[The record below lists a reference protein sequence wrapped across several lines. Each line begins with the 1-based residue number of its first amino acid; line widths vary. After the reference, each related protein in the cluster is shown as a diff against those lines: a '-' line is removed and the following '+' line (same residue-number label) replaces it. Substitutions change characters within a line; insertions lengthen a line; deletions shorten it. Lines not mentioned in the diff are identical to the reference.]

1 MALKFEYDH
10 PRCST
15 EGRLP
20 VPTRLS
26 VTKQWQTAT
35 KRIVVCCG
43 CVGLSFLAIVG
54 FGLLQRMQ
62 AAENTL
68 PARQVST
75 ASTKIQPKLVA
86 SYGKLP
92 LSFEANQG
100 QAPVP
105 VKFLSHGRGY
115 TVYLTA
121 DEAVLALRKSQPGM
135 RRFGKLGFPG
145 RLDPLG
151 PVEPRPGRWPS
162 RADDWK
168 SLWRSLIPDL
178 SQLVPEPDAGRGSVA
193 GGPESQPPQVMRMR
207 LLGGNA
213 KGRVVGLDELPG
225 RSNYFIGNDPK
236 KWRTNVATY
245 RRVAYKHVYPGI
257 DLVYYGNQRQLEYD
271 FVVAAGADP
280 NAIRFELVG
289 EGSALPQAAGGRPYQ
304 IDPSGDLVMALEGG
318 AVRFRKPVVY
328 QPPAPVSSSW
338 SATRHSKFTIQN
350 SELIDG
356 RYVLT
361 ATNEIRFEVPTYDR
375 KRPLIIDPV
384 LSYST
389 FLGGSGLDGGAD
401 IALDTA
407 GNIYLTGETYSTDF
421 PTDDPLQGACGGC
434 SHGGV
439 TVFVAKLNPAGSAL
453 VYSTYLGG
461 SRGDVGGGIAVD
473 TWGHAYV
480 TGVTDSLDFPTFKP
494 FQARCGSCGQY
505 TENAFVAKLSY
516 AGNALVYSTY
526 LGGNGQD
533 SGSAIAVDAAGNAYV
548 TGMTTSSNF
557 PLANPLQPNFTDG
570 GYDAFVAKLNPAG
583 SALVYSTYLGGS
595 DNDWASGIALDGAGN
610 VYVAGSTESHDFP
623 TANPLQSACGG
634 FFCFDAFVAKLN
646 PAGSALVYS
655 TYLGGSDVD
664 YGSGIAVDGA
674 GNAYVTGATCST
686 DFPTNNPFQPSFDG
700 GNYDVYVA
708 KLNPAGDT
716 LVYSTYLGG
725 SGDDEAFAIAVDAA
739 GHAYVTGLTSSTD
752 FPTANPFQGTCD
764 DNCSSGQTVDAFVA
778 ELGPSG
784 NALVYSTYLGGSNG
798 DAGSRI
804 AVDKAGN
811 AYVVGSTGS
820 PDFPTVNAFQGT
832 CDVCSGRSD
841 DAFVAKISP
850 SVVSLSPASL
860 TFGTLTVGVTSAPQT
875 ETVTNTGPANL
886 TISTV
891 TIGGTNASD
900 FATSADTCTG
910 ATLTPNS
917 TCAVS
922 VTFTPSNWGN
932 RDALLIFTDD
942 ASDSPQTLVLKGT
955 GVAKVGVASV
965 SPLSLTFA
973 IQPLG
978 TESLSQ
984 PVTLSN
990 PGPTA
995 LTIASIAISANF
1007 GQTNNC
1013 GASVAANGSCTM
1025 NVTFSPTATG
1035 TLAGALTITDN
1046 SDGVAGSTQTVSL
1059 RGTGIAPSV
1068 SLSTARVSFGSQPV
1082 GTTSAASAVTVT
1094 NSGTAGLA
1102 FTSIAVTGDFAIA
1115 ASGTTCNTW
1124 TSVAG
1129 SGSSCVINVTFT
1141 PTATGS
1147 RSGSLTLTDNA
1158 SGSPQVVALSGN
1170 GGVPSVSLSTTS
1182 VSFGNQ
1188 PLGTTSAASAVTL
1201 TNTGTASLTFTSIG
1215 VTGDFAIAVSGTTC
1229 STSAPVAASSNC
1241 VINVT
1246 LTPTATGSRS
1256 GSLTLTDNASG
1267 SPQTVSLSG
1276 TGTAPLVSLSAPGL
1290 GFGNQTVSTTSAA
1303 QAETVTNTGTANLT
1317 ISTVTMGG
1325 TNASDFATSAD
1336 TCTGATI
1343 APNNAC
1349 TVSVT
1354 FTPSGTGS
1362 RSASLNFTDNAS
1374 NSPQTVALSGSGTAP
1389 LVSLSAPGL
1398 SFGNQPTSTTSAA
1411 QAETVTNTGTANL
1424 TISTV
1429 TLGGTNASDF
1439 AKSADTCTGATI
1451 APNGTCTVSVTFT
1464 PSAIGSRSA
1473 SLNFTDN
1480 ASGSP
1485 QTVNLTGTGVA
1496 TAPVAGVSPGSL
1508 TFSNQSVGTTS
1519 ASQPVTLSNAG
1530 NAALTIT
1537 SIAASANFGATNNCG
1552 TSVAASGSCTINVTI
1567 APTAAGP
1574 LTGALTITDNSN
1586 GVAGSTQSVAL
1597 SGTGQ
1602 GFTFIESSGSSA
1614 SATVAPG
1621 QTATYTLLSVAG
1633 EGGFNQSVSFACT
1646 GAPSEATCTVSP
1658 NPVTAGS
1665 SATNVTV
1672 TVTTTAPSVSAPR
1685 SRPLPP
1691 VPPLSPGLRGLL
1703 MLALALV
1710 AMAWAIGRRNQPG
1723 VSRWRF
1729 TMVPLAS
1736 GLLLALALAGCGGGG
1751 SSVSTPPN
1759 LGTPA
1764 GTYTLT
1770 VTGTAGSGSSALSH
1784 SVTLTLNVS

>member
-1 MALKFEYDH
+1 MG
-10 PRCST
+10 CSAK
-15 EGRLP
+15 GRLP
-20 VPTRLS
+20 VPTRPS
-26 VTKQWQTAT
+26 VSNQRQNAT
-35 KRIVVCCG
+35 KRIVLCCG
-43 CVGLSFLAIVG
+43 FVGLSFLAIVG
-54 FGLLQRMQ
+54 FGLLQRTQ
-62 AAENTL
+62 ASESVL
-68 PARQVST
+68 PDRQVST
-75 ASTKIQPKLVA
+75 APTKIQPKLVT

-100 QAPVP
+100 QARGP

-115 TVYLTA
+115 TIYLTA
-121 DEAVLALRKSQPGM
+121 DEAVLTVRKSQPGM
-135 RRFGKLGFPG
+135 SRFGRFGLPG
-145 RLDPLG
+145 RLDPFGL
-151 PVEPRPGRWPS
+151 VDPRAGRWPS
-162 RADDWK
+162 RAADWK
-168 SLWRSLIPDL
+168 SLWRPLIPAL
-178 SQLVPEPDAGRGSVA
+178 SEMVPDPNAGRGGVA
-193 GGPESQPPQVMRMR
+193 GGPESEPPQVMRMR
-207 LLGGNA
+207 LVGGNA

-236 KWRTNVATY
+236 QWRTDVATY
-245 RRVAYKHVYPGI
+245 RRVAYKDVYPGV

-280 NAIRFELVG
+280 NQIRLALVG
-289 EGSALPQAAGGRPYQ
+289 AGLVPALGHPQGVPLQ
-304 IDPSGDLVMALEGG
+304 VDPSGDLVIALEGG

-328 QPPAPVSSSW
+328 QPLAPVSSSR
-338 SATRHSKFTIQN
+338 SAARGSKFTIQN

-389 FLGGSGLDGGAD
+389 FLGGSGIDGGAD

-407 GNIYLTGETYSTDF
+407 GNIYLTGATYSTDF
-421 PTDDPLQGACGGC
+421 PTVDPLQGACGGC
-434 SHGGV
+434 SHGGM

-494 FQARCGSCGQY
+494 LQAKCGSCGQY

-526 LGGNGQD
+526 LGGNDMD
-533 SGSAIAVDAAGNAYV
+533 SGSAIAADAAGNAYV
-548 TGMTTSSNF
+548 TGMTSSSNF
-557 PLANPLQPNFTDG
+557 PLATPLQPNFTDG
-570 GYDAFVAKLNPAG
+570 GWDAFVTKLNPAG

-595 DNDWASGIALDGAGN
+595 DNDVATGIALDGAGN

-634 FFCFDAFVAKLN
+634 FFCNDAFVAKLN

-664 YGSGIAVDGA
+664 FGSGITVDGA

-700 GNYDVYVA
+700 GNYDVFVA

-739 GHAYVTGLTSSTD
+739 GNAYVTGLTTSTD
-752 FPTANPFQGTCD
+752 FPTANPFQATCG
-764 DNCSSGQTVDAFVA
+764 DNCSNGQTSDAFVA

-784 NALVYSTYLGGSNG
+784 NALVYSTYLGGSNC

-804 AVDKAGN
+804 VVDKAGN

-820 PDFPTVNAFQGT
+820 PDFPTVNPFQGP
-832 CDVCSGRSD
+832 CDGCSGRSD

-860 TFGTLTVGVTSAPQT
+860 TFGSLTVGVTSAPQT

-922 VTFTPSNWGN
+922 VTFTPSNWGD
-932 RDALLIFTDD
+932 RDALLIFTDA
-942 ASDSPQTLVLKGT
+942 ASDSPQTLGLKGT

-973 IQPLG
+973 IQLVG

-984 PVTLSN
+984 PDTLSN

-1013 GASVAANGSCTM
+1013 GASVAARGSCTM

-1035 TLAGALTITDN
+1035 PLTGTLTVTDN

-1059 RGTGIAPSV
+1059 SGTGIAPSV
-1068 SLSTARVSFGSQPV
+1068 SLSTASLSFGNQPV
-1082 GTTSAASAVTVT
+1082 GTTSAARAVTVT
-1094 NSGTAGLA
+1094 NSGTAWLA

-1115 ASGTTCNTW
+1115 ASGTTCNTS

-1158 SGSPQVVALSGN
+1158 SGSPQTVA
-1170 GGVPSVSLSTTS
+1170 
-1182 VSFGNQ
+1182 
-1188 PLGTTSAASAVTL
+1188 
-1201 TNTGTASLTFTSIG
+1201 
-1215 VTGDFAIAVSGTTC
+1215 
-1229 STSAPVAASSNC
+1229 
-1241 VINVT
+1241 
-1246 LTPTATGSRS
+1246 
-1256 GSLTLTDNASG
+1256 
-1267 SPQTVSLSG
+1267 LSG
-1276 TGTAPLVSLSAPGL
+1276 TGTAPMVSLSAPGGL
-1290 GFGNQTVSTTSAA
+1290 SFGTQPLSTTSVAR
-1303 QAETVTNTGTANLT
+1303 AETVTNAGTANLA
-1317 ISTVTMGG
+1317 ISTVTIGG
-1325 TNASDFATSAD
+1325 
-1336 TCTGATI
+1336 G
-1343 APNNAC
+1343 
-1349 TVSVT
+1349 
-1354 FTPSGTGS
+1354 
-1362 RSASLNFTDNAS
+1362 
-1374 NSPQTVALSGSGTAP
+1374 
-1389 LVSLSAPGL
+1389 
-1398 SFGNQPTSTTSAA
+1398 
-1411 QAETVTNTGTANL
+1411 
-1424 TISTV
+1424 
-1429 TLGGTNASDF
+1429 NASDF
-1439 AKSADTCTGATI
+1439 AKSADTCTGATVI
-1451 APNGTCTVSVTFT
+1451 PNGACAVSVTFA
-1464 PSAIGSRSA
+1464 PSASGSRTATLSI
-1473 SLNFTDN
+1473 SDN
-1480 ASGSP
+1480 AANSPQTVSLTGTGTAVSLSPTSLSFGAHLVGGSSLKTVTLTNLGSTPLSISGLTVVSFAPLTLLGTKAEDFTIESGSCVAGGSVAGLGSCTINLLFKPTAAGVRSATLVIADSDPSSP
-1485 QTVNLTGTGVA
+1485 QTVNLRGTGTAVRPPA
-1496 TAPVAGVSPGSL
+1496 TSPG
-1508 TFSNQSVGTTS
+1508 
-1519 ASQPVTLSNAG
+1519 
-1530 NAALTIT
+1530 
-1537 SIAASANFGATNNCG
+1537 FGPQHVDT
-1552 TSVAASGSCTINVTI
+1552 
-1567 APTAAGP
+1567 
-1574 LTGALTITDNSN
+1574 
-1586 GVAGSTQSVAL
+1586 
-1597 SGTGQ
+1597 
-1602 GFTFIESSGSSA
+1602 
-1614 SATVAPG
+1614 
-1621 QTATYTLLSVAG
+1621 
-1633 EGGFNQSVSFACT
+1633 T
-1646 GAPSEATCTVSP
+1646 GAP
-1658 NPVTAGS
+1658 
-1665 SATNVTV
+1665 
-1672 TVTTTAPSVSAPR
+1672 
-1685 SRPLPP
+1685 
-1691 VPPLSPGLRGLL
+1691 
-1703 MLALALV
+1703 
-1710 AMAWAIGRRNQPG
+1710 
-1723 VSRWRF
+1723 
-1729 TMVPLAS
+1729 
-1736 GLLLALALAGCGGGG
+1736 
-1751 SSVSTPPN
+1751 
-1759 LGTPA
+1759 
-1764 GTYTLT
+1764 
-1770 VTGTAGSGSSALSH
+1770 
-1784 SVTLTLNVS
+1784 